1 MRWRL
6 ETGDWRLETGD
17 WRHGDMEM
25 DGGGA
30 VRVQYSTVQY
40 STGGAG
46 NLQGGWMQ
54 QWDVDLLTLQDSGA
68 LSRVTRL
75 RESCLGRTIARA
87 TT

>member
-1 MRWRL
+1 
-6 ETGDWRLETGD
+6 
-17 WRHGDMEM
+17 MEM

-30 VRVQYSTVQY
+30 VRVRY

-54 QWDVDLLTLQDSGA
+54 QWDADLLTLQDSGV
-68 LSRVTRL
+68 LSRVTK
-75 RESCLGRTIARA
+75 SCVSKTIARG

>member
-1 MRWRL
+1 
-6 ETGDWRLETGD
+6 
-17 WRHGDMEM
+17 M

-30 VRVQYSTVQY
+30 VRVRL
-40 STGGAG
+40 GGAG

-68 LSRVTRL
+68 LSRVTK
-75 RESCLGRTIARA
+75 SCLGQTIARG